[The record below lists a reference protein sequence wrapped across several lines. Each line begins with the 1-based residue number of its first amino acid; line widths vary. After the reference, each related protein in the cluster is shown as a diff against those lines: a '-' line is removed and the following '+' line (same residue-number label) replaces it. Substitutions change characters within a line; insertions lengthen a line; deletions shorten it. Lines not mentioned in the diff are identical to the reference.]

1 MDADA
6 PHPVD
11 AQIDWVHARRFL
23 RDRLASEVDAHEDAH
38 VDDLVQEACV
48 RLLRAVRRE
57 RVAQLEGLM
66 ATIARRTW
74 ADHVRRRILARRW
87 FESNDVRAAM
97 TPDPRSLHDPLLGDL
112 LARVELVVLES
123 FRRHGRAE
131 CQELAHA
138 HFDGREWSAVAA
150 SQGLTDV
157 AVRKRWSRCL
167 ELLRGEIE
175 RDPQL
180 RALGLWS

>member
-1 MDADA
+1 MHADA
-6 PHPVD
+6 PPPHD
-11 AQIDWVHARRFL
+11 AQIDWAQARRFL
-23 RDRLASEVDAHEDAH
+23 RDRLAREVDAKEEAH
-38 VDDLVQEACV
+38 LDDLVQEACV

-57 RVAQLEGLM
+57 PVAQLEGLM

-87 FESNDVRAAM
+87 FEWSDARAAQ
-97 TPDPRSLHDPLLGDL
+97 TPDPRPLHDPLLGDL

-123 FRRHGRAE
+123 FHRQGRFE
-131 CQELAHA
+131 CEQLTLAHFA
-138 HFDGREWSAVAA
+138 GQEWSGFAA
-150 SQGLTDV
+150 DHGLTDV

-167 ELLRGEIE
+167 EMLRGEIE